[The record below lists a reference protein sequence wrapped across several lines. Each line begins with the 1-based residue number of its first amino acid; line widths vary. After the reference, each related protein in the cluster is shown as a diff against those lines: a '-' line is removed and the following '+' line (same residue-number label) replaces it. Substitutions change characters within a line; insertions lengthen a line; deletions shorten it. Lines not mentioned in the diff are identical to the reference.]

1 MNVRNAVGQKRS
13 EIQQALPAFVQ
24 IQTFEVPRLEPPGQ
38 LTRQEHDGQGHRQVE
53 EGVAV
58 GRLKGFK
65 DWNDWSVRGS
75 RVPTSKKTGSTRN
88 FSLKI
93 FFLKNPKL
101 SKI

>member
-1 MNVRNAVGQKRS
+1 MIIRNAVCPKRS

-65 DWNDWSVRGS
+65 DWNDQRSRLSGS
-75 RVPTSKKTGSTRN
+75 DVQENCINSEFHIKN
-88 FSLKI
+88 I
-93 FFLKNPKL
+93 FLKNPKL
-101 SKI
+101 SKN